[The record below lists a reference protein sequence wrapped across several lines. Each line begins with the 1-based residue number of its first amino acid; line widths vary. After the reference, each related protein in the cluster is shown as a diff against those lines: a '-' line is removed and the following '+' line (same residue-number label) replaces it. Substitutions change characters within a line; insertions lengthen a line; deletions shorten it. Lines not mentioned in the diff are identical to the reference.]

1 MYICCIIVAITSA
14 VAVPEAVP
22 AEGADVG
29 RAQHDEEEEEDVHY
43 VHYTIVWGRRG
54 LARFSFRLPASPSG
68 RNPPNSSSANYMNS
82 QRRRRCDACETL

>member
-43 VHYTIVWGRRG
+43 TIVWGRRAG
-54 LARFSFRLPASPSG
+54 PLFLSSPCFGSN